1 MVTCLICQK
10 ELMHVYS
17 FKLHLR
23 CNNKCMK
30 VTNDLYYERDLLLQK
45 IEKGDK
51 TKETIDEHSRLNE
64 RYNSLIRYKQT
75 NIITPTLYG
84 LSSLN

>member
-23 CNNKCMK
+23 SYKCLK
-30 VTNDLYYERDLLLQK
+30 VTNDLYYERDLLLEK

-64 RYNSLIRYKQT
+64 LYNSLIRYKQA